1 MNILLGDKD
10 GGEANGCGIVFQKTQ
25 FLVNLYISR

>member
-10 GGEANGCGIVFQKTQ
+10 SGEANGCGHSVSNTQ
-25 FLVNLYISR
+25 FLVNIYISR